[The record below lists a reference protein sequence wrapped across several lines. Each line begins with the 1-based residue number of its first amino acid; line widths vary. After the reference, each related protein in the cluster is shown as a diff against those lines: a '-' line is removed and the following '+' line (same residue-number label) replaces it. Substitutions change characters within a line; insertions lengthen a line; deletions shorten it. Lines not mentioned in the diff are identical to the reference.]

1 MDGGTGIFKWFENS
15 KQEAVTLLHSY
26 KHTQSRIVYLET
38 WTNKLNFPRPISLYP
53 IISNQLDLFLVWKKA
68 IFELVSKFFGK
79 RDEFSQLKSSHL

>member
-38 WTNKLNFPRPISLYP
+38 WTNKLNFP
-53 IISNQLDLFLVWKKA
+53 
-68 IFELVSKFFGK
+68 
-79 RDEFSQLKSSHL
+79 